1 MNHYKKISKELL
13 RHALFGGLF
22 IGFVASVPNFF
33 LKKEQLFMM
42 EYRLGLIFFIISLN
56 IFFIRSYTRK
66 VTSLDYREAFSISFL
81 ILFTCTFMTHVSFF
95 YIHENEH
102 TFNFSE
108 FLMSTLPSIPI
119 SFLLATFF
127 KKNK

>member
-66 VTSLDYREAFSISFL
+66 VTSLDYREVFSISFL
-81 ILFTCTFMTHVSFF
+81 ILFICTFISQISFGYF
-95 YIHENEH
+95 HENEYR
-102 TFNFSE
+102 FNFTE
-108 FLMSTLPSIPI
+108 FLTSNPCTKLSTY
-119 SFLLATFF
+119 SFVVT
-127 KKNK
+127 